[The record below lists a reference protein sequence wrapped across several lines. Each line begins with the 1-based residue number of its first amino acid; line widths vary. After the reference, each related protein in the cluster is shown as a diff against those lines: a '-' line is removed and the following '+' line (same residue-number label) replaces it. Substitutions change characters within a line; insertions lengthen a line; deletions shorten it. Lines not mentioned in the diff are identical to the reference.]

1 MMHTQISR
9 RTMLRGLGTA
19 LALPLLDAMLPSLC
33 LAGVGDAAK
42 QAPRRLAFLYVP
54 NGVHMQDWTPKKVG
68 ADFDL
73 PPTLDVVKEFKNDIQ
88 VFSGLTVD
96 KARPHGDGPGDHAR
110 AMSAFLTGRQPRK
123 TSGADIR
130 VGISVDQIAANHL
143 GKATRFPSLEL
154 GCDRGLN
161 AGNCD
166 SGYSCAYSANL
177 SWKSENMPM
186 AKEVNPRLVFERF
199 FANSFT
205 DEASA
210 SKAKRD
216 RYKLSVLD
224 FVLEDATQLK
234 NRLGANDTR
243 KLEEYLSS
251 VREIE
256 VRLARVEQSTN
267 PEAAKYPRPAG
278 MPADYQEHMRLM
290 ADMMVLAFQTD
301 MTRVSTFVLANE
313 GSNRSYRFLDVPEGH
328 HDLSHHGNDKQKQ
341 KKIATIN
348 RFHLSQYGYLL
359 GRLKSVKEGTG
370 NLLDNSM
377 VLYGSAIGDGN
388 RHNHDELPIL
398 LAGKGGGALK
408 PGRHLTFPK
417 DTPLT
422 NLYLTMLEQ
431 AGVPEHSFGDS
442 TGPLSLS

>member
-1 MMHTQISR
+1 
-9 RTMLRGLGTA
+9 MLKGLGTV

-33 LAGVGDAAK
+33 LAGVGEAAK
-42 QAPRRLAFLYVP
+42 KAPKRMAFLYVP
-54 NGVHMQDWTPKKVG
+54 NGAHMQEWTPKSFG
-68 ADFDL
+68 ANFDL
-73 PPTLDVVKEFKNDIQ
+73 PPSLEVLKEHRNDIN
-88 VFSGLTVD
+88 VLTGLTVD

-123 TSGADIR
+123 TAGADIR
-130 VGISVDQIAANHL
+130 AGISIDQLAANHL
-143 GKATRFPSLEL
+143 GKETQFPSLEL
-154 GCDRGLN
+154 GCDRGQN

-177 SWKSENMPM
+177 SWKSESMPM

-199 FANSFT
+199 FANAFK
-205 DEASA
+205 DEAAA
-210 SKAKRD
+210 SKAKRN

-234 NRLGANDTR
+234 MRLGANDHR
-243 KLEEYLSS
+243 KIEEYLSS
-251 VREIE
+251 IREIE
-256 VRLARVEQSTN
+256 VRLARAENTTN

-278 MPADYQEHMRLM
+278 MPADYQEHIRLL

-301 MTRVSTFVLANE
+301 MTRISTFVLANE
-313 GSNRSYRFLDVPEGH
+313 GSNRSYRFLQVPEGH
-328 HDLSHHGNDKQKQ
+328 HDLSHHGGDKQKQ

-348 RFHLSQYGYLL
+348 RFHLSQFDYLL
-359 GRLKSVKEGTG
+359 TKLKSVREGSA

-377 VLYGSAIGDGN
+377 VVYGSAIGDGN

-398 LAGKGGGALK
+398 LAGKGGGGLK
-408 PGRHLTFPK
+408 PGRHLKFPK

-422 NLYLTMLEQ
+422 NLYLAMLDQ
-431 AGVPEHSFGDS
+431 AGIHEKSFGDS
-442 TGPLSLS
+442 TGKLELQ

>member
-1 MMHTQISR
+1 
-9 RTMLRGLGTA
+9 MLKGLGTA

-54 NGVHMQDWTPKKVG
+54 NGIHMQDWTPKKTG

-73 PPTLDVVKEFKNDIQ
+73 PPTLEVIKEHKNEIQ

-123 TSGADIR
+123 TAGADIR
-130 VGISVDQIAANHL
+130 VGISVDQVAANHL
-143 GKATRFPSLEL
+143 GKSTRFPSLEI

-177 SWKSENMPM
+177 SWKSENLPM

-199 FANSFT
+199 FANCFK
-205 DEASA
+205 DEASS

-243 KLEEYLSS
+243 KLEEYLNS

-256 VRLARVEQSTN
+256 VRLARAEQATH

-359 GRLKSVKEGTG
+359 GKLKSIKEGAG

-398 LAGKGGGALK
+398 LAGKGGGLK
-408 PGRHLTFPK
+408 TGRHLTFPK

-422 NLYLTMLEQ
+422 NLYLTMLDL
-431 AGVPEHSFGDS
+431 AGVPEHKFGDS
-442 TGPLSLS
+442 TGALSLS